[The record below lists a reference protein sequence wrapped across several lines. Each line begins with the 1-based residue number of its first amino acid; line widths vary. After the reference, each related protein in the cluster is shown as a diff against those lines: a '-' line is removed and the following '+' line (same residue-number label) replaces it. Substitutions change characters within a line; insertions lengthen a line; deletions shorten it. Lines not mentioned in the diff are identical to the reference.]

1 MGGGWWVAD
10 VVSTRPEGGAVVAWP
25 TMAARRT
32 ERLLNLVICLLH
44 TRSYLTAERIR
55 ELVAGYDEA
64 PTDDAYKRMFERD
77 KEGVRDL
84 GIPLETGSIRAW
96 DGEPRHR
103 IARRD
108 YALPD
113 VTLEPAEAAAV
124 GLAARMWSSA
134 AMGESATRALRKLEA
149 AGVEVAPLPEGLQ
162 PRVEASGAAFP
173 VLAEAVHDGRRVTFD
188 YRTAGSPDP
197 VRRTV
202 EPWGVVWWHGR
213 WYLVGH
219 DTDKAATRVFRLSR
233 IHGEPKTV
241 GKPGAVSRPAGADL
255 TALVAAYDAASPAS
269 IAVVR
274 VRQGKG
280 LGLRR
285 RAVNVS
291 AGPQGWD
298 VVEVT
303 YPDTDRLA
311 DQVLPYGADV
321 VVLEPP
327 EAVDAVVSRLQVLAG
342 EVVA

>member
-1 MGGGWWVAD
+1 V
-10 VVSTRPEGGAVVAWP
+10 
-25 TMAARRT
+25 AARRT

-64 PTDDAYKRMFERD
+64 PTDEAYKRMFERD
-77 KEGVRDL
+77 KEDLRDL
-84 GIPLETGSIRAW
+84 GIPLETGTNSAW
-96 DGEPRHR
+96 DDEPGYR

-113 VTLEPAEAAAV
+113 VTFEPAEAAAV

-134 AMGESATRALRKLEA
+134 SMSAAATRALRKLEA

-162 PRVEASGAAFP
+162 PQVEASGAAFP
-173 VLAEAVHDGRRVTFD
+173 VLAEAVHDGRRVSFN
-188 YRTAGSPDP
+188 YRGAGDTEPAT
-197 VRRTV
+197 RTV

-213 WYLVGH
+213 WYLVGR
-219 DTDKAATRVFRLSR
+219 DTDKSATRVFRLSR
-233 IHGEPKTV
+233 IVGEPKPV
-241 GKPGAVSRPAGADL
+241 GRAGVVIRPEGTDLRSLVSS
-255 TALVAAYDAASPAS
+255 YDAASPAS
-269 IAVVR
+269 VAVIR

-291 AGPQGWD
+291 AGPTGWD

-303 YPDTDRLA
+303 YPDTSRLA

-327 EAVDAVVSRLQVLAG
+327 EAVEAVVQRLESLAQTP
-342 EVVA
+342 